1 MAAHIFISHSSKDL
15 KVAASICKALENRGL
30 QCWISSRNVLP
41 GENFQEAIVRAIRES
56 RMMLLVFSANSNN
69 SDEIKKELVLASQTK
84 LVVIPLRVEDVE
96 PNDAFSYELATRQWI
111 NMFDDWDRS
120 LEELVAQISRT
131 VASAAST
138 PAEKI
143 AEPASPPRAATIA
156 KARPRRWLVPASALG
171 VVAVLGMAA
180 LVWMQTRTQPAP
192 ITASP
197 PHVSAREALDKGTDA
212 ERRNQF
218 AEAVDWYRKAADQ
231 GDPEGRVRMGNMYRI
246 GMGVQQD
253 YAEALRY
260 YRLAAEQG
268 NPNGQNALA
277 FMYEQGLGVT
287 QDYAEAARLLQ
298 LSANQGNSTG
308 QYNLGSLY
316 EKGLGVKMDNE
327 QAARLFKLSADQGN
341 PYAQNSLGV
350 MYARGVGVTQDYTEA
365 ARLFRLSADQGLPGG
380 QFDLGRLYELGQ
392 GVPQDRDQAVAWY
405 RKAAAQGDP
414 NAKAALQRLGP
425 QSQPAQPAPA
435 PQSSTVSPSTT
446 PPQTAMPPQ
455 EGKAT
460 PPIDIP
466 QSPSWPSVPPTT
478 LPPAAPAEPP
488 SGGGAE
494 ARLLP
499 PTPAAPPSASEP
511 RPRPVP
517 DLQGRVTNVAS
528 GSIIKVDSKTVALYG
543 IIDDASQ
550 QKQQEHKVV
559 IISYLVPPDLL
570 VDCYRK
576 GSNDRYQCYSGGKDL
591 AVLALRDGI
600 AHLAPDAPEEYRALV
615 RAPAATRP

>member
-1 MAAHIFISHSSKDL
+1 MAASIFISHSSKDQ
-15 KVAASICKALENRGL
+15 KVAASICNALENRGL
-30 QCWISSRNVLP
+30 QCWISSRNVPP

-56 RMMLLVFSANSNN
+56 RIMLLVFSANSNN
-69 SDEIKKELVLASQTK
+69 SEEIKKELVLASQTK
-84 LVVIPLRVEDVE
+84 LVVIPLRVEDVK

-111 NMFDDWDRS
+111 NMFDDWERS
-120 LEELVAQISRT
+120 LEEVVAHISRA

-138 PAEKI
+138 PAESI
-143 AEPASPPRAATIA
+143 AEPASPLRTATVA

-171 VVAVLGMAA
+171 VVAVLGMAV
-180 LVWMQTRTQPAP
+180 LVWTQMRTQPAP
-192 ITASP
+192 ITAS

-212 ERRNQF
+212 ERRKQF
-218 AEAVDWYRKAADQ
+218 AEALDWYRKAADQ
-231 GDPEGRVRMGNMYRI
+231 GDSEGRVRVGNMYRI

-260 YRLAAEQG
+260 YRLAADQG

-277 FMYEQGLGVT
+277 FMYQQGLGVT

-308 QYNLGSLY
+308 QYDLGSLY
-316 EKGLGVKMDNE
+316 EKGLGVKVDNE
-327 QAARLFKLSADQGN
+327 EAARLFKLSADQGN
-341 PYAQNSLGV
+341 PHAQNSLGV
-350 MYARGVGVTQDYTEA
+350 MFARGVGVKQDYTEA

-405 RKAAAQGDP
+405 RKAAAQSDP

-425 QSQPAQPAPA
+425 QSQSAQPTLA
-435 PQSSTVSPSTT
+435 PQSSTASPSTT
-446 PPQTAMPPQ
+446 PAQTAMPPQ

-466 QSPSWPSVPPTT
+466 QLPPSPSIPTTT

-488 SGGGAE
+488 SGGGE
-494 ARLLP
+494 VARLSP

-528 GSIIKVDSKTVALYG
+528 GSIIKVDSRTVVLYG

-576 GSNDRYQCYSGGKDL
+576 GGNDRYQCYSGGKDL
-591 AVLALRDGI
+591 AALALRDGI

-615 RAPAATRP
+615 RARAATRP

>member
-1 MAAHIFISHSSKDL
+1 VAANIFISHSSKDQ
-15 KVAASICKALENRGL
+15 KIATSICKALENRGL
-30 QCWISSRNVLP
+30 QCWISSRNVPP

-111 NMFDDWDRS
+111 NMYDDWERS
-120 LEELVAQISRT
+120 LEELVTQISRT
-131 VASAAST
+131 VASAAPT
-138 PAEKI
+138 PAQSI
-143 AEPASPPRAATIA
+143 TEPASPLRAATIA

-171 VVAVLGMAA
+171 VVAVLGIAV
-180 LVWMQTRTQPAP
+180 LVWTQTRTQPAP

-197 PHVSAREALDKGTDA
+197 RVSAREALDKGTDA
-212 ERRNQF
+212 ERRKQF
-218 AEAVDWYRKAADQ
+218 TEAVDWYRKAADQ

-253 YAEALRY
+253 YAEAVRY

-277 FMYEQGLGVT
+277 FMYQQGLGVT

-308 QYNLGSLY
+308 QYDLGSLY

-327 QAARLFKLSADQGN
+327 EAARLFKLSADQGN
-341 PYAQNSLGV
+341 PHAQNALGV
-350 MYARGVGVTQDYTEA
+350 MYARGVGVKQDYTEA

-392 GVPQDRDQAVAWY
+392 GVPQDLDQAVAWY
-405 RKAAAQGDP
+405 SKAAAQGDP
-414 NAKAALQRLGP
+414 NAKSALQRLGP
-425 QSQPAQPAPA
+425 QSQSTQPARA
-435 PQSSTVSPSTT
+435 PQSSTASSSTT
-446 PPQTAMPPQ
+446 PTQP
-455 EGKAT
+455 AT
-460 PPIDIP
+460 DIP
-466 QSPSWPSVPPTT
+466 QLPSWPSIPATT

-488 SGGGAE
+488 SGSGEE
-494 ARLLP
+494 ARLFP
-499 PTPAAPPSASEP
+499 PTPAAPPSAPEP
-511 RPRPVP
+511 RPRPAP
-517 DLQGRVTNVAS
+517 DLRGRVTNVAS
-528 GSIIKVDSKTVALYG
+528 GSIIKVDSRTVVLYG

-576 GSNDRYQCYSGGKDL
+576 GGNDRYQCYSGGKDL
-591 AVLALRDGI
+591 AALALRDGI